1 MTLTDL
7 PLYPVFDTL
16 RGQGFPLG
24 VDDYMALLRALQAGF
39 GVDDRAALADVCCAL
54 WAKSADEARH
64 IRRILNDWLAQ
75 VGAQASAAASQP
87 ASQPLPPSPPPTT
100 PGAEEPAQAIE
111 TRAERL
117 RAAQPVFD
125 PDADALTE
133 AARALRHH
141 AGADTQVEGAGFH
154 LRTDY
159 FPVTMRQM
167 KQSWRHL
174 RRRVREGPAVELDVP
189 ATVEKV
195 SRAGVLDTPVLRPRR
210 INRAGL
216 VILIDRDG
224 SMVPFHGLTRQLL
237 ETARRGGRLS
247 QTGVFYFHDYP
258 DESLYL
264 DPARRQAAPIAD
276 VLARLDERTGV
287 LIVSDA
293 GAARGRDEAQR
304 VARTRAFINQLR
316 KEVRHCAWLN
326 PMPRA
331 RWANTSAQRIARF
344 VPMFEMSRPGLDA
357 AVNALRG
364 RYADE
369 KISE

>member
-7 PLYPVFDTL
+7 PLYAVFDTL

-24 VDDYMALLRALQAGF
+24 VDDYMALIRALQAGF
-39 GVDDRAALADVCCAL
+39 GIDDREALADLCCAL
-54 WAKSADEARH
+54 WAKSPDEARH
-64 IRRILNDWLAQ
+64 VRRILSAWLDQ
-75 VGAQASAAASQP
+75 VGAQAAATGTQP
-87 ASQPLPPSPPPTT
+87 AGQPAPPSPPAR
-100 PGAEEPAQAIE
+100 PGPQQPAQAGE

-117 RAAQPVFD
+117 RAPRPVFD

-133 AARALRHH
+133 VVRALRYD
-141 AGADTQVEGAGFH
+141 AGADDVVEAPGFH

-159 FPVTMRQM
+159 FPVTVRQM

-237 ETARRGGRLS
+237 ETAQRGGRLR
-247 QTGVFYFHDYP
+247 QTNVFYFHDYP

-276 VLARLDERTGV
+276 VLAELDERAGV

-304 VARTRAFINQLR
+304 IARTHAFINQLR
-316 KEVRHCAWLN
+316 QRVRHCAWLN
-326 PMPRA
+326 PMPRS
-331 RWANTSAQRIARF
+331 RWANTSAGQIARF
-344 VPMFEMSRPGLDA
+344 VPMFEMSRTGLDA

-369 KISE
+369 KINL

>member
-1 MTLTDL
+1 MTLDDL
-7 PLYPVFDTL
+7 PLYELFDRL
-16 RGQGFPLG
+16 REQGFPLG
-24 VDDYMALLRALQAGF
+24 VDDYLLLIRALQGGF
-39 GVDDRAALADVCCAL
+39 GVQDREALADVCCAV
-54 WAKSADEARH
+54 WAKSPGEARH
-64 IRRILNDWLAQ
+64 VRRFLDDILDRAQ
-75 VGAQASAAASQP
+75 LVQP
-87 ASQPLPPSPPPTT
+87 NVTPPEPQPHTPPAESPAPKP
-100 PGAEEPAQAIE
+100 PGASEETHTGQAH
-111 TRAERL
+111 RP
-117 RAAQPVFD
+117 QPRFD

-133 AARALRHH
+133 VVHTLRHQM
-141 AGADTQVEGAGFH
+141 AGSAPVAAPRFT

-159 FPVTMRQM
+159 FPVTIRQM

-189 ATVEKV
+189 ATVEKA
-195 SRAGVLDTPVLRPRR
+195 SRTGVIDAPVLAPRR

-216 VILIDRDG
+216 VLMIDCDG

-237 ETARRGGRLS
+237 ETAQRGGRLS
-247 QTGVFYFHDYP
+247 QTGTFYFHDYP

-264 DPARRQAAPIAD
+264 DPARRQALP
-276 VLARLDERTGV
+276 VSEVMKQLDERTGV

-304 VARTRAFINQLR
+304 VEHTRQFVGLLR
-316 KEVRHCAWLN
+316 QAVRHFAWLN

-331 RWANTSAQRIARF
+331 RWANTSAHGIAQF
-344 VPMFEMSRPGLDA
+344 APMFEMNRRGLDA

-369 KISE
+369 KISG